1 MEDQAAEAHSVY
13 MMTDQEKKE
22 KKEELICGVCREHEL
37 AV

>member
-13 MMTDQEKKE
+13 MMTDEEKK